1 MKITKIGHC
10 CLLIETKGKRI
21 LTDPGVFTAEE
32 HVLSDIDLVVIT
44 HEHGDHVH
52 VPSLQLLL
60 AQNPDAQVVT
70 NSAVGELLNAAGIT
84 YQVVEGTAAAEFI
97 GVTLEACDATHAEI
111 FEDYN
116 LVQNTGY
123 FIDERL
129 FYPGDAYAEPG
140 KPIDIL
146 ALPAGGP
153 WCRTTDTLHY
163 AIKVKPKQAFPVHD
177 AIECADRV
185 HIIHGT
191 LEKILIENNIT
202 FQPLKAGESHDF
214 TP

>member
-1 MKITKIGHC
+1 MIITKIGHC
-10 CLLIETKGKRI
+10 CLLIETKGRRI

-32 HVLSDIDLVVIT
+32 HVLNDIDIIVIT

-52 VPSLQLLL
+52 VESLQLLL
-60 AQNPDAQVVT
+60 AQNPHVQVVT
-70 NSAVGELLNAAGIT
+70 NSSVGELLNAAGVT
-84 YQVVEGTAAAEFI
+84 YQVVEGKDMAEFFGI
-97 GVTLEACDATHAEI
+97 TLEACDAAHAEI

-129 FYPGDAYAEPG
+129 FYPGDAYAELN

-163 AIKVKPKQAFPVHD
+163 ALKVKPKEVFPVHD
-177 AIECADRV
+177 AIERVDRV
-185 HIIHGT
+185 HIIHRT
-191 LEKILIENNIT
+191 LANVLEKNNIV
-202 FQPLKAGESHDF
+202 FRPLKTGETHDF
-214 TP
+214 TQ

>member
-32 HVLSDIDLVVIT
+32 HVLSDIDIIVIS

-52 VPSLQLLL
+52 VESLQLLL
-60 AQNPDAQVVT
+60 AQNPNAQVVT

-84 YQVVEGTAAAEFI
+84 YQIVEGEAVAEFMGI
-97 GVTLEACDATHAEI
+97 SLEACDATHAEI

-153 WCRTTDTLHY
+153 WCRTTDSLHY
-163 AIKVKPKQAFPVHD
+163 ALKVKPKVVFPVHD
-177 AIECADRV
+177 AIERADRV
-185 HIIHGT
+185 DIIHST
-191 LEKILIENNIT
+191 LEKVLTENNIAFT
-202 FQPLKAGESHDF
+202 PLKADESAEF
-214 TP
+214 

>member
-1 MKITKIGHC
+1 MNITKIGHC
-10 CLLIETKGKRI
+10 CLLIETNGRRI

-32 HVLSDIDLVVIT
+32 HVLDTIDLIIIT
-44 HEHGDHVH
+44 HEHGDHIH
-52 VPSLQLLL
+52 VESLQLLL
-60 AQNPDAQVVT
+60 QQNPNAQVVT
-70 NSAVGELLNAAGIT
+70 NSGVGELLDAAGIT
-84 YQVVEGTAAAEFI
+84 YEVLEGTATAEFLGI
-97 GVTLEACDATHAEI
+97 ALEACDATHAEI

-123 FIDERL
+123 FINKRL
-129 FYPGDAYAEPG
+129 FYPGDAYAQPN

-163 AIKVKPKQAFPVHD
+163 ALKVRPKVAFPVHD
-177 AIECADRV
+177 AIERADRV

-191 LEKILIENNIT
+191 LGKILTENEIA
-202 FQPLKAGESHDF
+202 FIPLKAGESHDF
-214 TP
+214 T